1 MTRVIHVRLD
11 EGEVVTRCLA
21 AKVGISAIETLPSGG
36 TRLICMSGDGAAVMR
51 KKLKSE
57 LIVGPVV
64 RSLYRPRTPP
74 L

>member
-1 MTRVIHVRLD
+1 
-11 EGEVVTRCLA
+11 
-21 AKVGISAIETLPSGG
+21 
-36 TRLICMSGDGAAVMR
+36 MR